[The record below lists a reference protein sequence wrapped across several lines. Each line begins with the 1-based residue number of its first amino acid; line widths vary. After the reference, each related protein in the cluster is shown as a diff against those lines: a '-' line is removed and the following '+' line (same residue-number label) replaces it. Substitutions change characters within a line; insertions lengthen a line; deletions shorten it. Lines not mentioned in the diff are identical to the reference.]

1 MPTLEK
7 TFLQRFCH
15 WLDILDPL
23 LLFPSYVEIDKS
35 RMLLE
40 TSRENITES
49 LQDNK
54 LKKAW
59 KLSLASV
66 HPGTGDII
74 PPMFRPPALMPFAA
88 PLAFATFSLHRGV
101 KQAFI
106 WQFLF
111 HSYTGAFSLANGNST
126 KMANEF
132 LYKQLLPTTGTVL
145 YSSCVGA
152 LPQYFLKRYKLYNP
166 IAQVFFKT
174 IVPGP
179 LTALL
184 CMMNVMVIRS
194 TELVSGIEV
203 VDSNG
208 NVIGLSRKAGEKAVK
223 ETAWLRAALF
233 GTAVFIPDIA
243 EHYLKRTRILLR
255 NPHALPLLRLIMT
268 TVIIG
273 TMIPVSFSWEPQVG
287 KIQRSEL
294 ESEIVSSTE
303 ETELFYY
310 RGI

>member
-1 MPTLEK
+1 MDLNFQFWRSEGE

-74 PPMFRPPALMPFAA
+74 PPMFRPPGF
-88 PLAFATFSLHRGV
+88 
-101 KQAFI
+101 
-106 WQFLF
+106 
-111 HSYTGAFSLANGNST
+111 
-126 KMANEF
+126 
-132 LYKQLLPTTGTVL
+132 
-145 YSSCVGA
+145 C
-152 LPQYFLKRYKLYNP
+152 YFL
-166 IAQVFFKT
+166 IAQRSETSIYLAGVSVQTVTSHHRDSLIFFMCWT
-174 IVPGP
+174 
-179 LTALL
+179 LL

>member
-1 MPTLEK
+1 MDLNFQFWRSEGE

-74 PPMFRPPALMPFAA
+74 PPMFRPPGFCYFLIAQRSETSIYLAVPF
-88 PLAFATFSLHRGV
+88 P
-101 KQAFI
+101 
-106 WQFLF
+106 
-111 HSYTGAFSLANGNST
+111 
-126 KMANEF
+126 F
-132 LYKQLLPTTGTVL
+132 LYGCIQLGKWKFYKNGKRVSVQTVTSHHRDSL
-145 YSSCVGA
+145 
-152 LPQYFLKRYKLYNP
+152 
-166 IAQVFFKT
+166 IFFMCWT
-174 IVPGP
+174 
-179 LTALL
+179 LL

>member
-1 MPTLEK
+1 MDLNFQFWRSEGE

-106 WQFLF
+106 WQ
-111 HSYTGAFSLANGNST
+111 
-126 KMANEF
+126 EF